1 MKLGIYTI
9 ATQAL
14 FVGAKLLG
22 LADNVGWGFILA
34 PAFFHAGGFTV
45 LFLQMRM
52 QQKALEKFNDPEF
65 IAELEQALTEAMDE
79 TVQEMKDERDDTI
92 H

>member
-1 MKLGIYTI
+1 
-9 ATQAL
+9 
-14 FVGAKLLG
+14 VGAKLLG

-45 LFLQMRM
+45 LFLQARM
-52 QQKALEKFNDPEF
+52 QRKMIETLMTPEVQ
-65 IAELEQALTEAMDE
+65 AEIEQALNEALAE
-79 TVQEMKDERDDTI
+79 TAKEMKDERDDTV